1 MLTTTRPF
9 GALLRDWR
17 ERRRLS
23 QLSLAGEARI
33 STKHL
38 SFLETG
44 RSQPSRDMIM
54 RLSEELEIP
63 LRERNALLAAAGYAA
78 IYPQRPLED
87 EALSGARAAISAV
100 VDGHMPHP
108 ALAVDR
114 HWRLIA
120 ANAAVAALLEGV
132 DRSLLEPTANVLR
145 LSLHPRGLAPR
156 IKNLRAWREHLLS
169 RLRHQIEATADREL
183 ASLLEELTAYPVS
196 EAAAAAPDIVR
207 GFTDVAIPLELE
219 TKAGVLRLLSTTT
232 VFGTPLDVTLSE
244 IAIEAFFPADAETAR
259 MLSYQPKS

>member
-9 GALLRDWR
+9 GVLLRDWR
-17 ERRRLS
+17 VRRRVS
-23 QLSLAGEARI
+23 QLALAGEARI

-54 RLSEELEIP
+54 RLAEELEIP

-87 EALSGARAAISAV
+87 EALAGARAAISAV

-114 HWRLIA
+114 HWKLIVRISA
-120 ANAAVAALLEGV
+120 IVNTRIGHRE
-132 DRSLLEPTANVLR
+132 RSEATRAGRRFSRRWSCWSFPSGGCV
-145 LSLHPRGLAPR
+145 RGAR
-156 IKNLRAWREHLLS
+156 SCTRCSRAGRVSRRRAWGHRSTRATS
-169 RLRHQIEATADREL
+169 R
-183 ASLLEELTAYPVS
+183 S
-196 EAAAAAPDIVR
+196 
-207 GFTDVAIPLELE
+207 VA
-219 TKAGVLRLLSTTT
+219 GS
-232 VFGTPLDVTLSE
+232 
-244 IAIEAFFPADAETAR
+244 
-259 MLSYQPKS
+259 